1 MTISN
6 DIMTEYFCTSKLL
19 NRPFDNCFEFDNN
32 GIIVEEFKYK
42 INDPTLNI
50 QNSKFIGTPED
61 KFETMLFLPNNHER
75 KGEGGLRTKG
85 YFKHSYKYI
94 KSDCKNNNEIIP
106 DENKIETSGWYI
118 IDSNDI
124 PLKLAPGEIQQK
136 INDYIS
142 TMKHNLDNSIKTATP
157 ENIVY
162 LPLISIITV
171 VFNGAK
177 HLEETILSILNQS
190 YPNIEYIIIDGGST
204 DGTLDII
211 KKYEN
216 YIDYWI
222 SEPDNGIYDA
232 MNKGISISNGS
243 IIGLL
248 NSGDMYNYDTLK
260 KIVINSKNISNEI
273 ITGHMEKF
281 TENNNAKFI
290 SYRNQNHLKK
300 SLYTMPLNHPSTF
313 VGINTYKK
321 IGLFDSSYKICGDN
335 ELIIR
340 AQMYKIYIVFLDDIL
355 SKMQLGGVSETFNNL
370 FLKTKEHYNIRKKY
384 HMPLMKNIY
393 ITTKY
398 FFVNCIKN
406 SLKIMIPDYFIGKYY
421 RLK

>member
-1 MTISN
+1 MTILS
-6 DIMTEYFCTSKLL
+6 DIITESFSTTKLL
-19 NRPFDNCFEFDNN
+19 NRPFDNCVKFDNK
-32 GIIVEEFKYK
+32 GKIIEEYKFK
-42 INDPTLNI
+42 INDSALNI
-50 QNSKFIGTPED
+50 QNSKFVGNPED
-61 KFETMLFLPNNHER
+61 KFDTMLFLPKNEGR

-85 YFKHSYKYI
+85 YFKHSYKYV
-94 KSDCKNNNEIIP
+94 KNNCKDKDNAQPES
-106 DENKIETSGWYI
+106 KIETGGWYI
-118 IDSNDI
+118 IDSNDK

-232 MNKGISISNGS
+232 MNRG
-243 IIGLL
+243 
-248 NSGDMYNYDTLK
+248 YQYP
-260 KIVINSKNISNEI
+260 
-273 ITGHMEKF
+273 ME
-281 TENNNAKFI
+281 
-290 SYRNQNHLKK
+290 
-300 SLYTMPLNHPSTF
+300 
-313 VGINTYKK
+313 
-321 IGLFDSSYKICGDN
+321 
-335 ELIIR
+335 
-340 AQMYKIYIVFLDDIL
+340 
-355 SKMQLGGVSETFNNL
+355 VS
-370 FLKTKEHYNIRKKY
+370 
-384 HMPLMKNIY
+384 
-393 ITTKY
+393 
-398 FFVNCIKN
+398 
-406 SLKIMIPDYFIGKYY
+406 
-421 RLK
+421 

>member
-1 MTISN
+1 MTILS
-6 DIMTEYFCTSKLL
+6 DIITESFSTTKLL
-19 NRPFDNCFEFDNN
+19 NRPFDNCVKFDNK
-32 GIIVEEFKYK
+32 GKIIEEYKFK
-42 INDPTLNI
+42 INDSALNI
-50 QNSKFIGTPED
+50 QNSKFVGNPED
-61 KFETMLFLPNNHER
+61 KFDTMLFLPKNEGR

-85 YFKHSYKYI
+85 YFKHSYKYV
-94 KSDCKNNNEIIP
+94 KNNCKDKDNAQPES
-106 DENKIETSGWYI
+106 KIETGGWYI
-118 IDSNDI
+118 IDSNDK

>member
-1 MTISN
+1 MTTLSDIITKSIS
-6 DIMTEYFCTSKLL
+6 TTKLL
-19 NRPFDNCFEFDNN
+19 NRPFDNCVKFDNN
-32 GIIVEEFKYK
+32 GKIVEEFKFK
-42 INDPTLNI
+42 INDAALNI
-50 QNSKFIGTPED
+50 QNSKFVGNFED
-61 KFETMLFLPNNHER
+61 KFDTMLFLPKNDDR

-94 KSDCKNNNEIIP
+94 KNNRENYNGIIH
-106 DENKIETSGWYI
+106 ENKTENSGWYI
-118 IDSNDI
+118 IDYKDN
-124 PLKLAPGEIQQK
+124 PLKPASQEIQEK
-136 INDYIS
+136 ILNHITTINDEPD
-142 TMKHNLDNSIKTATP
+142 NLKSSIH
-157 ENIVY
+157 ENVEY
-162 LPLISIITV
+162 LPLISVITV
-171 VFNGAK
+171 VYNGAK
-177 HLEETILSILNQS
+177 YLDETILSVLNQS

-222 SEPDNGIYDA
+222 SEKDKGIYDA
-232 MNKGISISNGS
+232 MNKGILISQGS

-248 NSGDMYNYDTLK
+248 NSGDLYTYDSVK
-260 KIVINSKNISNEI
+260 KVVINSKHISDEI
-273 ITGHMEKF
+273 ITGNMVKF
-281 TENNNAKFI
+281 TENYDAKFI

-340 AQMYKIYIVFLDDIL
+340 AQMFKIDIVFLDDIL
-355 SKMQLGGVSETFNNL
+355 SKMQLGGVSETFDNL

-384 HMPLMKNIY
+384 RMPLMKNIY
-393 ITTKY
+393 MTTKY
-398 FFVNCIKN
+398 FFVNFIKN
-406 SLKIMIPDYFIGKYY
+406 SLKTMIPDYFIRKYY